1 MWMTSTDKRFAACL
15 FGAGGVI
22 FGLVVGVVP
31 LEMGRQLIADDGA
44 VQLATFATLVA
55 AAILAITRALK
66 DPDQRIA
73 MSQISYLLL
82 LYAAREA
89 DLHRSE
95 WLPEHFSSTRF
106 YLSADVGLGQ
116 KLVFGL
122 FLISV
127 AIVVVLVLR
136 RVISQVGPAFRA
148 RQSWVLWSVLWAI
161 VFVASQV
168 SDQSA
173 WNEIFAGQAFEE
185 IAEFVAAGIV
195 VWTVR
200 LYPGPG

>member
-1 MWMTSTDKRFAACL
+1 
-15 FGAGGVI
+15 
-22 FGLVVGVVP
+22 
-31 LEMGRQLIADDGA
+31 

-95 WLPEHFSSTRF
+95 WLPEHFSSARF

>member
-1 MWMTSTDKRFAACL
+1 
-15 FGAGGVI
+15 
-22 FGLVVGVVP
+22 
-31 LEMGRQLIADDGA
+31 
-44 VQLATFATLVA
+44 
-55 AAILAITRALK
+55 
-66 DPDQRIA
+66 
-73 MSQISYLLL
+73 
-82 LYAAREA
+82 
-89 DLHRSE
+89 
-95 WLPEHFSSTRF
+95 
-106 YLSADVGLGQ
+106 
-116 KLVFGL
+116 VFGL
-122 FLISV
+122 FLVSV
-127 AIVVVLVLR
+127 AIVVVLVVR

-161 VFVASQV
+161 VFIASQV